1 MSKVTAQ
8 TALPETS
15 IFGHQPADWVVDRIR
30 DHLDS
35 VVGGEWGDDP
45 DAHDEGTLIP
55 VIRVAD
61 IRGLDIAT
69 EGLTVRR
76 VRDSKLSGRIIGPRT
91 VLLEKSGGGEQT
103 PVGRAVRCR
112 LLTVDAI
119 CSNFMAKLDCS
130 PTLDPSYL
138 VYLFDALYTSGVN
151 GACIQQTTGIQNL
164 RVLDYLNTKVGI
176 PPLAEQA
183 RIAAFLDAQRTLL
196 GRVFS
201 SPSVNTNGGSQE
213 GVLNR
218 QMHAL
223 SLYQR
228 SLIHECVS
236 GQHRLPDAALATG
249 HEYGQQ

>member
-151 GACIQQTTGIQNL
+151 GACIQPFDRQSIIHGFNS
-164 RVLDYLNTKVGI
+164 R
-176 PPLAEQA
+176 AW
-183 RIAAFLDAQRTLL
+183 RISSMKAFTSRC
-196 GRVFS
+196 FIF
-201 SPSVNTNGGSQE
+201 
-213 GVLNR
+213 
-218 QMHAL
+218 M
-223 SLYQR
+223 
-228 SLIHECVS
+228 
-236 GQHRLPDAALATG
+236 AALFKMSRHYAAMNAPW
-249 HEYGQQ
+249 EPGQRRAASSFRSFI